1 MKIVIDTNVL
11 MAGLLKDSIV
21 RAMLLS
27 KNIKFFIPE
36 HALDEIRKYED
47 ELLKKSGYAK
57 KQLKSLMNYLLENVK
72 IIPSSIT
79 KNHLKKVES
88 IMKNIDIK
96 DSSFIAA
103 VFSINADGIW
113 SYDNHFKKQDK
124 VKVFSIEEL
133 IEKF

>member
-79 KNHLKKVES
+79 KNHLKKAES

>member
-47 ELLKKSGYAK
+47 ELLKKSGYA
-57 KQLKSLMNYLLENVK
+57 V
-72 IIPSSIT
+72 
-79 KNHLKKVES
+79 
-88 IMKNIDIK
+88 
-96 DSSFIAA
+96 
-103 VFSINADGIW
+103 
-113 SYDNHFKKQDK
+113 
-124 VKVFSIEEL
+124 
-133 IEKF
+133 